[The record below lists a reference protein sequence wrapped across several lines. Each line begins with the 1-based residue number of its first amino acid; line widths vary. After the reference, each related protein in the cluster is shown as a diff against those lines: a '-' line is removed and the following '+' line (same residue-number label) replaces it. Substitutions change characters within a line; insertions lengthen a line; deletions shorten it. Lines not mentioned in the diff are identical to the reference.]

1 MLEVKEGPSGRLEI
15 VMRYRVLVAD
25 DEYMIRRGIIK
36 LLGKYSDLEV
46 VAEAEDGEE
55 ALALAEKI
63 SLDIVFVD
71 INMPFLNGLQFI
83 EKLKQIQ
90 PGVIVNIITGYDKF
104 EYVRQALRLEVFEY
118 ILKPLN
124 EKNFEETIYRI
135 IETLEKRNS
144 EEKYLRWA
152 KSTLG
157 RSKNGLIENFFLQCI
172 KQDYSKEKRKEE
184 LEYLG
189 LSQYPSFSMHLFHF
203 EQLENADIRKHWE
216 DNLIYYSAE
225 NIARE
230 LFEPFGPVTAFCGKG
245 HLAVILKT
253 ESEELPEDQ
262 LLEYQKAVERYLPVK
277 VLSVHQSGKDP
288 DQMPFLY
295 ERLLEQ
301 LQELMSYPSI
311 IKKVKQ
317 FIQNNYY
324 REELSLLEAAEYVN
338 LSPQHLSRIFKNKMG
353 ITFVDYL
360 TQVRIGKAIE
370 LFEDEDLKMYE
381 IAEKVGYTTQHYFS
395 SVFKKEL
402 GISPIDYKSNKKKL
416 IFK

>member
-1 MLEVKEGPSGRLEI
+1 MK
-15 VMRYRVLVAD
+15 YKVLVAD

-55 ALALAEKI
+55 ALALAKRT

-71 INMPFLNGLQFI
+71 INMPFINGLQFI
-83 EKLKQIQ
+83 EQLKQIQ
-90 PGVIVNIITGYDKF
+90 PSVIVNIITGYDKF

-124 EKNFEETIYRI
+124 EKNFEDTIHRI
-135 IETLEKRNS
+135 TETLEKRNS

-152 KSTLG
+152 KSALG
-157 RSKNGLIENFFLQCI
+157 RSKNGLIENFFLQSI
-172 KQDYSKEKRKEE
+172 IQNYSKEKRREE

-189 LSQYPSFSMHLFHF
+189 LSQYQSFSICLFHF
-203 EQLENADIRKHWE
+203 EQLENTDLRKHWE
-216 DNLIYYSAE
+216 DNLIYSSAE
-225 NIARE
+225 NIAGE
-230 LFEPFGPVTAFCGKG
+230 LFEPLGPVTAFCAKE
-245 HLAVILKT
+245 HLTVILRT
-253 ESEELPEDQ
+253 ESHGILEEL
-262 LLEYQKAVERYLPVK
+262 LAKYTNTVESYLPVK
-277 VLSVHQSGKDP
+277 VLTVKQSGSDP
-288 DQMPFLY
+288 DQLPFLY
-295 ERLLEQ
+295 EKLKEQ
-301 LQELMSYPSI
+301 INELMSYPSI

-317 FIQNNYY
+317 FIQNNYQ
-324 REELSLLEAAEYVN
+324 REELSLLEASEYVN
-338 LSPQHLSRIFKNKMG
+338 LSPQHLSRIFKSKMG

-370 LFEDEDLKMYE
+370 LLEDEELKMYE

-402 GISPIDYKSNKKKL
+402 GISPVDYKSNKKKL
-416 IFK
+416 ILQ